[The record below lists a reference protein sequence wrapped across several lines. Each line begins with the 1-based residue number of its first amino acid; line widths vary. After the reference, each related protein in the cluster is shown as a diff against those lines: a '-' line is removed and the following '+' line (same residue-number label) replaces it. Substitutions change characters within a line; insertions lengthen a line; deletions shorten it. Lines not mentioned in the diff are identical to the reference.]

1 MYFKRKELKKFRSF
15 NGPLIDVRSPSEY
28 YKGHMPNSINIP
40 LFDNDERSII
50 GTIYKK
56 EGREKAVIEGL
67 NFLEKK
73 MESLLDNLFIKID
86 SYNNIPDKKNY
97 NELFIRIYCS
107 RGGMRSQSIAWLL
120 DKFKLNPI
128 TLEGGYKK
136 YRRWILDC
144 FSKKWNIIIIGGKT
158 GSGKTRLLSLLN
170 KNKYQTIDLEGFACH
185 RGSTFGGLGMKE
197 QPSNEE
203 FENKIAEKLYSFKT
217 IKNVFVEAESANI
230 GKCKIPHEFFNQMKK
245 SRRIEILRSESNRL
259 KELIDTYSVFKKE
272 ELKDSVQRIK
282 KRLGPQ
288 RTKIALESIDN
299 EKWDLV
305 CRSVLDYY
313 DRCYEYEKVGKEN
326 ITLLDLTDKNYD
338 EKILD
343 LINNII

>member
-1 MYFKRKELKKFRSF
+1 MYFKRKELEKFRSF
-15 NGPLIDVRSPSEY
+15 KGLLIDVRSPSEY

-56 EGREKAVIEGL
+56 EGRKKAVIEGL
-67 NFLEKK
+67 KFFEKK
-73 MESLLDNLFIKID
+73 MESLLDNLFMNID
-86 SYNNIPDKKNY
+86 FHKNINNNND

-120 DKFKLNPI
+120 EKYKLNPI
-128 TLEGGYKK
+128 TLNGGYKT
-136 YRRWILDC
+136 YRRWVLDC
-144 FSKKWNIIIIGGKT
+144 FTRKWNIVIIGGKT
-158 GSGKTRLLSLLN
+158 GSGKTRLLSLLE
-170 KNKYQTIDLEGFACH
+170 KYKYQTIDLEGFACH

-197 QPSNEE
+197 QPSNEQY
-203 FENKIAEKLYSFKT
+203 ENKIAEKLNTFKT
-217 IKNVFVEAESANI
+217 IKNIFVEAESANI
-230 GKCKIPHEFFNQMKK
+230 GKCKVPHEFFKQMKE

-259 KELIDTYSVFKKE
+259 DELIETYSVFKKE
-272 ELKDSVQRIK
+272 ELKDSVLRIK

-288 RTKIALESIDN
+288 RTKIALDSIDN

-313 DRCYEYEKVGKEN
+313 DRCYEHEKIGKEN
-326 ITLLDLTDKNYD
+326 ITILDLTDKNYD
-338 EKILD
+338 EKILEYID
-343 LINNII
+343 SVL